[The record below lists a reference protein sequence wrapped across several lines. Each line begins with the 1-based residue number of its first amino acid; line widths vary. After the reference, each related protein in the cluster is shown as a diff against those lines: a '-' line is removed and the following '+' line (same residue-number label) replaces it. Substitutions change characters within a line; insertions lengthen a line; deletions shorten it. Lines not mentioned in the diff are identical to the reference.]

1 MNDPAEVDDLE
12 LFKELKS
19 DLTNLHLFWKVYTQL
34 YVHSEQRVALLN
46 ETGSLV
52 FHVLQRLLLDEATLA
67 ICRLT
72 DPEATGK
79 RRNHG
84 MPLFV
89 SSVTRTNKELG
100 EKLKAALEQILPQTE
115 PFRQLRNR
123 AIAHSDLATRLKIG

>member
-1 MNDPAEVDDLE
+1 MAAMNEGGEVDELE

-34 YVHSEQRVALLN
+34 YAHSEQRIALLN
-46 ETGSLV
+46 ETGPLV
-52 FHVLQRLLLDEATLA
+52 FHVLQTLLLDEATLA

-84 MPLFV
+84 LPLFFL
-89 SSVTRTNKELG
+89 SVVAQK
-100 EKLKAALEQILPQTE
+100 K
-115 PFRQLRNR
+115 
-123 AIAHSDLATRLKIG
+123 KIII